1 MLRLF
6 SFLSQFRNVLLFVG
20 LELFA
25 LILIV
30 RVNNHQR
37 HIVGDAM
44 LDVTN
49 GMQDFEGGITDYLYL
64 REKNIALANEKA
76 ALERQV
82 HRMRQQMALLDS
94 QIEKDSIT
102 RMQIDTSR
110 TDSFE
115 YIPALVIKNTTHRS
129 YNYLTV
135 NKGKADGVV
144 PGIGVVATSGIV
156 GRVIEV
162 ADKYSLVQSAL
173 NVDFRVSLTAIE
185 PGRDQTIGSIG
196 FYAWNGMSR
205 DQAQLTYIPETVDL
219 DTGYVVVTAGNS
231 TIFPPGYNVGTIS
244 SRKRD
249 QSDGFYELEMDLK
262 TDFNQLRYVYLIK
275 PNNKEIIDSLEINY
289 PIE

>member
-44 LDVTN
+44 LDMTN
-49 GMQDFEGGITDYLYL
+49 GMQDFEGGITDYLDL
-64 REKNIALANEKA
+64 REKNIELANEKA

-196 FYAWNGMSR
+196 FYEWNGLSR
-205 DQAQLTYIPETVDL
+205 NQAQLTYIPETVDL

-289 PIE
+289 PVE